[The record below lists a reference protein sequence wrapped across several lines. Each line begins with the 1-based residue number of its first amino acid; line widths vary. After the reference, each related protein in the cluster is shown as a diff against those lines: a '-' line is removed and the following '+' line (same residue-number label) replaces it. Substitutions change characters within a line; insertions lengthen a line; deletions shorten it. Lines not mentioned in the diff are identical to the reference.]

1 MPLIYS
7 SSTPPEIPKPEELKA
22 KDMGIN
28 LDIGGKYTIK
38 DLTPAEKMSKSFGG
52 AYEETSG
59 RQLEVETKIPVISDV
74 VDFIG
79 DSPIGWGIGRVFD
92 VLNLPSSVVQNL
104 YANLRIRMF
113 DQKDLPDD
121 VRGML
126 AAGKPIDQIADY
138 LVRTNRS
145 FTNDNMQNLLF
156 TLLLD
161 PLNYTPLAFS
171 KVGALKPLT
180 TVAGG
185 IAGGAVGG
193 AAVAGPVGML
203 GGAALGAFGGYKGA
217 KALQG
222 AATAAEKAGDLT
234 AATRLIQAL
243 DKPRGLNLTQRLR
256 EGASM
261 ADNIAAQNK
270 FIDEAAEKLKTVAP
284 GSEEAME
291 LTRRIDRAKTAV
303 ASFEKAG
310 ATANAINNKFGIGLY
325 KGLIGSKNTASAGLR
340 GFAGAMMIPATQ
352 AVGKAYG
359 GRRANETIDKFSAIF
374 GDKSDAVIEQFGQ
387 GMAHPILIAI
397 GKSLI
402 GPEASQ
408 AKVFAENT
416 AQVYYKSKEE
426 LDSLRALEGATAEQK
441 VDDIVGMM
449 LKKAEAEPGGAVSVL
464 DTNDPVEL
472 AERVKILMN
481 VSDIERA
488 ASGRGALAAIGRLEG
503 RISDRYVGAK
513 LERMFKAEGGVE
525 KALADQIRE
534 MGPQRV
540 AQKGVE
546 EIQRLQIEAIY
557 SVRNKQVAQT
567 EFIAA
572 AKQVAATN
580 DKVWSPGMEQAAKA
594 AFDDMFGKY
603 YDEAGNAIRTQGMA
617 ATLTGTGKL
626 FSKEAIAEA
635 AERMALIKA
644 GSFSSANQ
652 TAVKINQSMD
662 NLIAMASATEG
673 PLLAQRSAI
682 VERLGQESFD
692 AIVKQ
697 AKALGKVT
705 VVKSGYMFHNSVVAA
720 RNVMTIIENLVQEGK
735 AAQGAALDTE
745 AKVVLGKPLIGEYV
759 GGAEQVT
766 QVNIQIKRLMANA
779 RMSGDVDEYAVLKKL
794 SKEIGKSKNLAEA
807 RRAWTSVAIGHF
819 DDLRTQFRDDTVPE
833 KLANFLDS
841 VINNRQTLHA
851 LTGKQISQLKEIA
864 KQAGIDTR
872 VIDNMSDLSYTVVRA
887 PERGAMRSQRVM
899 ETASEGGRKF
909 EVESRL
915 TPFIDLT
922 SSRLSDVAYIP
933 RYSANRLQELMSG
946 IFAPIGSGA
955 VANSVKKRLAAYMA
969 RGGATIGHIDRVMD
983 ELVMEA
989 MKVGTGARGLER
1001 PVVEAAFQ
1009 KAFNMADS
1017 NGGYERFSEA
1027 WKANTLKKEE
1037 DFDPIKAVM
1046 YAFQGDASV
1055 IGLTQYFTGGMKRWL
1070 PAITAITDRMYP
1082 QLRFKN
1088 NPMFWV
1094 QEYFESPFLNTAR
1107 GVDKSRMLAHTK
1119 RGELL
1124 EVSAGEVRDLA
1135 KVGPEMHSIVDNVNF
1150 VQTMRGDAVR
1160 RATTGDWSVGGLIKE
1175 SVMGRSGEYLKD
1187 MKESYKDDL
1196 AMDIASKNF
1205 GDTLR
1210 ERDPQLWA
1218 SLVEHYGTS
1227 DSRAL
1232 FINFVNERRKLGNY
1246 DRVMSSVEANRPA
1259 GFGIMSLPD
1268 KKFDI
1273 MSEETTRLFGSF
1285 SGVNLGKIDEHLRN
1299 PQALVD
1305 NIILAKAN
1313 MADSG
1318 YDMGTIGRELEA
1330 LEAEARIM
1338 ADYVRKNPAIG
1349 SIDAADEAM
1358 APMVARYKETLNNTR
1373 RSFNRLTKERMK
1385 ANYRYVAAQQILLQA
1400 GFREGAGLSFEGD
1413 RIAQAL
1419 SLGHSYGA
1427 DIGDVASMLQK
1438 MVDEVAGEFPDAY
1451 IISEQFDEAVG
1462 LARPIGMETTKIET
1476 VEDLAKASY
1485 VGEGALPRKMVESL
1499 RSKVQEQIATD
1510 PQVIEAFDDAAVRLI
1525 TEHGSEERVYRAF
1538 QEAYSVALKQAQIT
1552 TYANLERSLF
1562 ERTINHPFFGFYPY
1576 SYMFK
1581 KILPE
1586 MVELLFKRPFG
1597 AMAPG
1602 AGYQAYQHVRDYVEH
1617 QVETDYFFRK
1627 TLQDNNEVSFLVSQL
1642 FPGLPWD
1649 IAAVPPAY
1657 LRNIVLS
1664 TVGGRDKEYNLL
1676 EDLIG
1681 RDVVNRGARFGLPNT
1696 ISNTAGAAN
1705 QLITELSGGNKPK
1718 PAVAP
1723 GYKGL
1728 PDFDI
1733 GG

>member
-1 MPLIYS
+1 MPLTYS

-28 LDIGGKYTIK
+28 LDIGGKYTVK
-38 DLTPAEKMSKSFGG
+38 ELTPAEKMSKSFGG

-59 RQLEVETKIPVISDV
+59 RTAEVETKIPIISDV
-74 VDFIG
+74 ADFIG

-113 DQKDLPDD
+113 NQNDLPED
-121 VRGML
+121 VRNML
-126 AAGKPIDQIADY
+126 AAGKPIDQVADY

-222 AATAAEKAGDLT
+222 AATAAEKAGELT

-270 FIDEAAEKLKTVAP
+270 FIDEAAEQLKSVAP
-284 GSEEAME
+284 GSAEAME
-291 LTRRIDRAKTAV
+291 LTRRIDRAKSAV

-387 GMAHPILIAI
+387 GMSHPILIAI

-416 AQVYYKSKEE
+416 AQVYYKAKEE
-426 LDSLRALEGATAEQK
+426 LDSLRAIEGATAEQT

-449 LKKAEAEPGGAVSVL
+449 LKKAEAEPGGAVSLL

-488 ASGRGALAAIGRLEG
+488 ASGRGALAAIGRLEA

-525 KALADQIRE
+525 KALVDQIRE

-546 EIQRLQIEAIY
+546 EIQRLQLEAIY

-572 AKQVAATN
+572 ARQVAATN
-580 DKVWSPGMEQAAKA
+580 DKVWSPGMEQAARA
-594 AFDDMFGKY
+594 AFEDMFGKY
-603 YDEAGNAIRTQGMA
+603 YDAAGNP
-617 ATLTGTGKL
+617 ATKGGKM
-626 FSKEAIAEA
+626 FGKEVITEA

-673 PLLAQRSAI
+673 PLVAQRTAI
-682 VERLGQESFD
+682 VERLGQEGFD
-692 AIVKQ
+692 AVVKQ

-705 VVKSGYMFHNSVVAA
+705 VVKSGYMFHNSVVAV
-720 RNVMTIIENLVQEGK
+720 RSVMTIIDKLVDEGK
-735 AAQGAALDTE
+735 AAQGSALDTE

-759 GGAEQVT
+759 GGAEQVI

-779 RMSGDVDEYAVLKKL
+779 RMSKDVDEYAVLKKL
-794 SKEIGKSKNLAEA
+794 SKEIGKSKNLGEA
-807 RRAWTSVAIGHF
+807 RRAWTSVAIDHF

-833 KLANFLDS
+833 KLANFLDT
-841 VINNRQTLHA
+841 VITNRQTLHA
-851 LTGKQISQLKEIA
+851 LTGKQMSQLKEIA
-864 KQAGIDTR
+864 KQTGIDTR
-872 VIDNMSDLSYTVVRA
+872 VIDNMSDLAYTVVRA
-887 PERGAMRSQRVM
+887 PERGAMRSQRVV
-899 ETASEGGRKF
+899 EAASEGGRRF
-909 EVESRL
+909 DVESRL

-955 VANSVKKRLAAYMA
+955 VANSVKKRLAAYMS
-969 RGGATIGHIDRVMD
+969 RGGATIGHIERVMD
-983 ELVMEA
+983 ELIAEA
-989 MKVGTGARGLER
+989 MTAGVGARGLDR
-1001 PVVEAAFQ
+1001 SVIEAAFQ

-1017 NGGYERFSEA
+1017 NGGYERFAEA
-1027 WKANTLKKEE
+1027 WKANTLKGTE

-1055 IGLTQYFTGGMKRWL
+1055 IGLTQYFTGGVKRWM
-1070 PAITAITDRMYP
+1070 PAITAITDKMYP

-1094 QEYFESPFLNTAR
+1094 QEYIESPFLNTAR

-1124 EVSAGEVRDLA
+1124 EVTAGEVRDLA
-1135 KVGPEMHSIVDNVNF
+1135 KVGPEMHAVVDNANF
-1150 VQTMRGDAVR
+1150 VQAMRSDAVKR
-1160 RATTGDWSVGGLIKE
+1160 SLTGDWSVGGLLKE
-1175 SVMGRSGEYLKD
+1175 SVLGRSGEYLKN

-1196 AMDIASKNF
+1196 AMDIAAKNF

-1210 ERDPQLWA
+1210 ERDPELWA
-1218 SLVEHYGTS
+1218 ALVQHYGTS

-1268 KKFDI
+1268 KKFEV

-1338 ADYVRKNPAIG
+1338 ADYVRKNPVIG

-1358 APMVARYKETLNNTR
+1358 APMVARYKETLNNAR

-1419 SLGHSYGA
+1419 ALGHSYGA

-1499 RSKVQEQIATD
+1499 RAKVQEQIATD

-1562 ERTINHPFFGFYPY
+1562 ERTINHPFLGFYPY

-1586 MVELLFKRPFG
+1586 MVEFLFKRPFG

-1627 TLQDNNEVSFLVSQL
+1627 TLQDNNEVAFLVSQL

-1676 EDLIG
+1676 EDLVG
-1681 RDVVNRGARFGLPNT
+1681 RDVVGRGARFGLPNT
-1696 ISNTAGAAN
+1696 ISNTVGAAN

-1718 PAVAP
+1718 PAVTP

>member
-1 MPLIYS
+1 MPLVYS
-7 SSTPPEIPKPEELKA
+7 SSNPPVIPKPDDLKA

-28 LDIGGKYTIK
+28 LDIGGKHVIK
-38 DLTPAEKMSKSFGG
+38 ELTPAEKISKSFGG
-52 AYEETSG
+52 AYQETSG
-59 RQLEVETKIPVISDV
+59 RQVDVNTKIPVISDV

-121 VRGML
+121 VRNML

-185 IAGGAVGG
+185 IAGGALGG

-203 GGAALGAFGGYKGA
+203 GGAALGAFGGLKGA

-222 AATAAEKAGDLT
+222 AAVAAEKAGELT

-261 ADNIAAQNK
+261 AENIAAQNK
-270 FIDEAAEKLKTVAP
+270 FIDEAAAQLAKVVP
-284 GSEEAME
+284 GSAEAME

-325 KGLIGSKNTASAGLR
+325 KGLIGSKNAASAGLR
-340 GFAGAMMIPATQ
+340 GVAGAMMIPATQ
-352 AVGKAYG
+352 AIGKAYG
-359 GRRANETIDKFSAIF
+359 GRRANETIEKFSAIF
-374 GDKSDAVIEQFGQ
+374 GDKSDNVVEQFGQ
-387 GMAHPILIAI
+387 GMSHPILIAI

-408 AKVFAENT
+408 AKIFAENT
-416 AQVYYKSKEE
+416 AQVYYKAKEE

-449 LKKAEAEPGGAVSVL
+449 LKKAEAEPGGAVSLL

-546 EIQRLQIEAIY
+546 EIQRLQLETIY

-594 AFDDMFGKY
+594 AFEDMFGKY
-603 YDEAGNAIRTQGMA
+603 YDEAGNA
-617 ATLTGTGKL
+617 ATKGGKV
-626 FSKEAIAEA
+626 FGKEVITEA

-673 PLLAQRSAI
+673 SLLAQKNAI
-682 VERLGQESFD
+682 IERLGQEGFD

-697 AKALGKVT
+697 ARALGKVT

-720 RNVMTIIENLVQEGK
+720 RNVMTLIEKLVQEGK
-735 AAQGAALDTE
+735 AAQGGSLDTE

-759 GGAEQVT
+759 GNADEVL
-766 QVNIQIKRLMANA
+766 QVNIQIKRMMSNA
-779 RMSGDVDEYAVLKKL
+779 RMSGDVDEYAILKKL
-794 SKEIGKSKNLAEA
+794 SREIGKSKNLAEA
-807 RRAWTSVAIGHF
+807 RRAWTSVAIDHF
-819 DDLRTQFRDDTVPE
+819 DDLRTQFRDDTIPE
-833 KLANFLDS
+833 KLANFLDT

-851 LTGKQISQLKEIA
+851 LTGKQMSQLKEVA

-872 VIDNMSDLSYTVVRA
+872 VIDNMSDLAYTVVRA
-887 PERGAMRSQRVM
+887 PERGAMRSQRVV
-899 ETASEGGRKF
+899 EAVSEGGRRF
-909 EVESRL
+909 DVESRL

-946 IFAPIGSGA
+946 LFSPIGSGA
-955 VANSVKKRLAAYMA
+955 VANSVKKRLAAYMS
-969 RGGATIGHIDRVMD
+969 RGGATIGHVDRVMD
-983 ELVMEA
+983 ELIAEA
-989 MKVGTGARGLER
+989 MKAGVGTRGLDR
-1001 PVVEAAFQ
+1001 TVVESAFQ

-1017 NGGYERFSEA
+1017 NGGYERFAEA
-1027 WKANTLKKEE
+1027 WKANTLKGTE
-1037 DFDPIKAVM
+1037 DFDPLKAVM
-1046 YAFQGDASV
+1046 YAFQGDASTV
-1055 IGLTQYFTGGMKRWL
+1055 GLTQYFTGGVKRWM
-1070 PAITAITDRMYP
+1070 PAITSITDKMYP

-1094 QEYFESPFLNTAR
+1094 QEYIESPFLNAAR
-1107 GVDKSRMLAHTK
+1107 GVDKSRLLVHSK

-1124 EVSAGEVRDLA
+1124 EVAAGEVRDLA
-1135 KVGPEMHSIVDNVNF
+1135 KVGPETHAIVDNVNF
-1150 VQTMRGDAVR
+1150 VQSMRSDAVK
-1160 RATTGDWSVGGLIKE
+1160 RAITGDWSVRDLFKE
-1175 SVMGRSGEYLKD
+1175 GFFQRSGEYLKN

-1196 AMDIASKNF
+1196 AMDIASKHF

-1232 FINFVNERRKLGNY
+1232 FVNFVNERRKLGNY
-1246 DRVMSSVEANRPA
+1246 DRVMSSIEANRPA

-1268 KKFDI
+1268 KKFEV
-1273 MSEETTRLFGSF
+1273 MSEESTRLFGSF
-1285 SGVNLGKIDEHLRN
+1285 SGINVGKIDEHLRN

-1305 NIILAKAN
+1305 NIVLAKAN

-1318 YDMGTIGRELEA
+1318 YDMGTIGRELDA
-1330 LEAEARIM
+1330 LDAEARIM
-1338 ADYVRKNPAIG
+1338 ADYVRKNPVIG

-1358 APMVARYKETLNNTR
+1358 APMVARYKETLSNAR

-1419 SLGHSYGA
+1419 ALGHSYGA
-1427 DIGDVASMLQK
+1427 DIGDVASMLQR

-1499 RSKVQEQIATD
+1499 RAKVQEQIATD

-1552 TYANLERSLF
+1552 TYANLERSFF
-1562 ERTINHPFFGFYPY
+1562 ERTINHPFLGFYPY

-1586 MVELLFKRPFG
+1586 TVEFLFKRPFG

-1627 TLQDNNEVSFLVSQL
+1627 TLQDNNEVAFLVSQL

-1657 LRNIVLS
+1657 LRSIVLS

-1681 RDVVNRGARFGLPNT
+1681 RDILTRGTRFGLVNT
-1696 ISNTAGAAN
+1696 GQNFVGAAN
-1705 QLITELSGGNKPK
+1705 QLVTELSGGNKPK

-1728 PDFDI
+1728 PDFNI